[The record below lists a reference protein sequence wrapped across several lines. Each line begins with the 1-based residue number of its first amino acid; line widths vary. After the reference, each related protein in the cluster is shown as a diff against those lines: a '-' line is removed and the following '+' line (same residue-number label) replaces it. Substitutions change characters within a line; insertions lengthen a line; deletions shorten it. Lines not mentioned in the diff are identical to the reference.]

1 MREFLISIVLV
12 CSLVL
17 FFKMFYFV
25 LGEDDE

>member
-1 MREFLISIVLV
+1 MREFLISAVLV

-17 FFKMFYFV
+17 FFKMFSFV